1 MEWII
6 SLLTGAAGGNLAG
19 ALFKKL
25 SLGTIGNSIAGILGG
40 AGGQGILASL
50 GGLTGNGMLDSLL
63 GGGVGGGVVMAVV
76 GLIKKVAGK

>member
-19 ALFKKL
+19 ALLKKL

-50 GGLTGNGMLDSLL
+50 GGLTGNAMLDSLL
-63 GGGVGGGVVMAVV
+63 GGGVGGGVVMAVI